1 MEQQRTLADWPLVRI
16 LPAAW
21 VMATIW
27 WLSDRSTLPK
37 PPGLTSEIWSYLG
50 HMGMFGLL
58 GITLWWALGMQAGL
72 FNRERAWYA
81 IGIATAYGVLDEFH
95 QSFVPGRNPSVLDVL
110 ADFVGAALAVLIIP
124 HLYKRWFE

>member
-58 GITLWWALGMQAGL
+58 GITLWWALGMQGGL

-124 HLYKRWFE
+124 RLYKRWFE